1 MPITAIIPVFNEEIS
16 IGSVVL
22 HAKKY
27 ADSVLVVDDGSID
40 LTCEVAR
47 LAGAE
52 VIQHHRNIGK
62 GAALRTGFEHAG
74 LNGAT
79 VIVVLD
85 SEGRYNPELIPRLVA
100 PILAG
105 KADMVNGS
113 RYINGGKKD
122 IPFSHRIE
130 WYFLD
135 KVTNLNSGLHITDMQ
150 SGFRAFASNI
160 LTVFRFNT
168 KGLGIESEMLLDAAN
183 AGLRIKEVE
192 VGAGHEMGYSTEDTV
207 SHGLRVFVNVL
218 EYIGLNKPLYFFTI
232 PGIVI
237 SIIGLAMGLSLLH
250 NFYLGGRMMYVPT
263 LLTMILTLIGIFMS
277 FTGIILHS
285 ISRLFNETRYEDI
298 VDNRNILTYN
308 KREESDIIAYPS
320 GEL

>member
-1 MPITAIIPVFNEEIS
+1 MFRKIFIPVNHFDIF
-16 IGSVVL
+16 IHY

-40 LTCEVAR
+40 RTCEVAR

-62 GAALRTGFEHAG
+62 GAALKTGFEHAG

-85 SEGRYNPELIPRLVA
+85 SDGRYNPELIPRLVA

-122 IPFSHRIE
+122 IPFYHRIG

-135 KVTNLNSGLHITDMQ
+135 KVTNLNSGLHLTD
-150 SGFRAFASNI
+150 APNPEY
-160 LTVFRFNT
+160 LTWDPF
-168 KGLGIESEMLLDAAN
+168 SSQ
-183 AGLRIKEVE
+183 
-192 VGAGHEMGYSTEDTV
+192 H
-207 SHGLRVFVNVL
+207 
-218 EYIGLNKPLYFFTI
+218 
-232 PGIVI
+232 
-237 SIIGLAMGLSLLH
+237 
-250 NFYLGGRMMYVPT
+250 
-263 LLTMILTLIGIFMS
+263 LI
-277 FTGIILHS
+277 
-285 ISRLFNETRYEDI
+285 D
-298 VDNRNILTYN
+298 TYN
-308 KREESDIIAYPS
+308 YHLWDCVKGVPS
-320 GEL
+320 K